1 MFTSHFQAAR
11 NLIAMILCTGILM
24 TIGGIIAG

>member
-1 MFTSHFQAAR
+1 MFSSQFESAR

-24 TIGGIIAG
+24 TIGGIVAG